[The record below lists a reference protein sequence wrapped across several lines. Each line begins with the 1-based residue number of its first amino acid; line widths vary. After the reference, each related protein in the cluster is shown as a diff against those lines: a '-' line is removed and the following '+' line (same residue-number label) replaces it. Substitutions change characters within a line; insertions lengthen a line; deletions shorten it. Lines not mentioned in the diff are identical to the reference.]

1 MKTAML
7 CPGQGAQH
15 VGMGKDFYQ
24 AHAAAREVF
33 DQADAALGYRLSSL
47 CFEGPEDKLQATDQ
61 AQVGIF
67 VTSVAIYRTLEI
79 VGKPPAAIDVLAG
92 LSLGEYTALHI
103 AGALSFADGLKL
115 VQARGQLMQASAL
128 ARPSTMLALV
138 GADDA
143 AAEAIARASSD
154 VGVIVCANFNAP
166 GQVVLS
172 GSIEACQRASQVA
185 QEKGFRA
192 VQLSVAGAFHSP
204 FMAEAAN
211 QMKSILERTTIVA
224 PKIPVISNV
233 TALPHT
239 DAVSI
244 RRLLV
249 EQIVSPVR
257 WAQSMSRLLADGVND
272 FAELGPGRVL
282 TGLMKKIDR
291 QTRVKNISTVEGLSL

>member
-1 MKTAML
+1 MKTAIL

-24 AHAAAREVF
+24 AHAAARQVF
-33 DQADAALGYRLSSL
+33 DQADTTLGYSLSSL
-47 CFEGPEDKLQATDQ
+47 CFDGPEDKLQATDQ
-61 AQVGIF
+61 AQVGIY
-67 VTSVAIYRTLEI
+67 VTSVAIYRTLESL
-79 VGKPPAAIDVLAG
+79 KTLPASVDVLAG

-103 AGALSFADGLKL
+103 AEAFSFADGLKL
-115 VQARGQLMQASAL
+115 VQARGQLMQATAL

-143 AAEAIARASSD
+143 AAEAIAHASRD
-154 VGVIVCANFNAP
+154 AGVIVCANFNAP

-172 GSIEACQRASQVA
+172 GSMEACNKAAQVA

-204 FMAEAAN
+204 FMAEAAR
-211 QMKSILERTTIVA
+211 QMEAILDRTTIVA

-233 TALPHT
+233 TATPHT
-239 DAVSI
+239 DAASI

-249 EQIVSPVR
+249 EQIVSPVK
-257 WAQSMSRLLADGVND
+257 WAQSMSRLLADGVQD
-272 FAELGPGRVL
+272 FTELGPGRVL

>member
-1 MKTAML
+1 M
-7 CPGQGAQH
+7 
-15 VGMGKDFYQ
+15 
-24 AHAAAREVF
+24 
-33 DQADAALGYRLSSL
+33 
-47 CFEGPEDKLQATDQ
+47 
-61 AQVGIF
+61 
-67 VTSVAIYRTLEI
+67 
-79 VGKPPAAIDVLAG
+79 
-92 LSLGEYTALHI
+92 
-103 AGALSFADGLKL
+103 
-115 VQARGQLMQASAL
+115 
-128 ARPSTMLALV
+128 
-138 GADDA
+138 
-143 AAEAIARASSD
+143 
-154 VGVIVCANFNAP
+154 GVIVCANFNAP

-172 GSIEACQRASQVA
+172 GSIEACRKAAQVA

-211 QMKSILERTTIVA
+211 QMKAILERTTIVA

-233 TALPHT
+233 TASPHT
-239 DAVSI
+239 DAASI

-257 WAQSMSRLLADGVND
+257 WAQSMSRLLADGVKD

>member
-24 AHAAAREVF
+24 AHAAARQVF
-33 DQADAALGYRLSSL
+33 DQADAALGYSLSSL
-47 CFEGPEDKLQATDQ
+47 CFDGPEDKLQATDQ

-67 VTSVAIYRTLEI
+67 VTSVAIYRTLEDMGRLPTA
-79 VGKPPAAIDVLAG
+79 VDVLAG

-103 AGALSFADGLKL
+103 AGAFSFADGLKL
-115 VQARGQLMQASAL
+115 VQARGQLMQAAAL
-128 ARPSTMLALV
+128 ARPSTMVALV

-143 AAEAIARASSD
+143 AAEAIAGASTD
-154 VGVIVCANFNAP
+154 AGVIVCANFNAP

-172 GSIEACQRASQVA
+172 GSMEACRKAAQVA
-185 QEKGFRA
+185 QERGFRA

-204 FMAEAAN
+204 FMAEAAR
-211 QMKSILERTTIVA
+211 QMADILDRTTMAA

-233 TALPHT
+233 TAAQHT
-239 DAVSI
+239 DATSI

-257 WAQSMSRLLADGVND
+257 WAQSMSRLLADGVKD
-272 FAELGPGRVL
+272 FTELGPGRVL

-291 QTRVKNISTVEGLSL
+291 QARVKNISTVEGLSL

>member
-1 MKTAML
+1 MKTAIL

-33 DQADAALGYRLSSL
+33 DQADATLGYALSSL
-47 CFEGPEDKLQATDQ
+47 CFDGPEDKLQATDQ

-67 VTSVAIYRTLEI
+67 VTSVAIYRSLENM
-79 VGKPPAAIDVLAG
+79 GKTPTAIDVLAG

-103 AGALSFADGLKL
+103 AGAFSFADGLKL
-115 VQARGQLMQASAL
+115 VQARGQLMQAAAL

-143 AAEAIARASSD
+143 DAEAITHASSD

-172 GSIEACQRASQVA
+172 GSIEACRKAAQVA

-211 QMKSILERTTIVA
+211 QMKAILERTTIVA

-233 TALPHT
+233 TASPHT
-239 DAVSI
+239 DAASI

-257 WAQSMSRLLADGVND
+257 WAQSMSRLLADGVKD